1 MLTKDHVSS
10 LSHMRAHT
18 HTHQDERAFSAE
30 EEEKLQAALQL
41 EAKDLELVL
50 DTTSFILQQVWYQE
64 LMKLGVPEAPLLHS
78 CLPFLL
84 IYLKF
89 LVELV
94 HLVRVTCLGNR
105 KQCNIYVGH
114 HL

>member
-1 MLTKDHVSS
+1 MITLMLTKDHVSFP
-10 LSHMRAHT
+10 SHMHTLT

-50 DTTSFILQQVWYQE
+50 DTTSFILQQVQYQE

-78 CLPFLL
+78 CLPFVL
-84 IYLKF
+84 F
-89 LVELV
+89 LCLV
-94 HLVRVTCLGNR
+94 HLVHVTCLGNC